1 MIRWVVDNLSLS
13 ADDTLVVIYNPAWMS
28 MKNFMEEQ
36 LADRDSRVRLVELP
50 GPTRGAAETVLIGL
64 KSLPEDMLKRPTL
77 LAEPWRHEAFAKTH
91 NAVFCFKDTQ
101 PKPIY
106 SYIKLDIADNIKE
119 VKEKIKIS
127 DWANTGCYCFRDGA
141 ELAQECEAL
150 IRRGETQLSQDQKGE
165 FYTSGVIAAMIARGA
180 PFRGIKL
187 DREDFHVLGT
197 PTQVA
202 EWCAKWPNQP
212 KMRFVFDLYGTLA
225 ARGQQ
230 GHHVA
235 VWTERP
241 AEEGA
246 ATLDLLQS
254 LGVEY
259 HELHFGKVV
268 GDFYIDDRGVDPIL
282 GDLEK
287 QSLGGDWF
295 LPDGGQSP
303 RGSRQPRS
311 GAAAD
316 GRCSGSTEA
325 IQGEYDWLCCRA
337 FAGTSC
343 RIFLEKSFLMPPSP
357 PLFQRMGFGKFG
369 QLEEKPRLFSSFLA
383 LASHLLAYAPHGAA
397 GRSQAY
403 GPFQAARG
411 EMPRGPMS
419 EMLSH
424 ETPAGLA
431 LVAQLTAA
439 LRSAVSSLRAPVPRA
454 AEMLAAA
461 GLMLAG
467 AEAHEGVLS
476 SSHSALSEVILH
488 TLSLLLQLVPPLGKP
503 PSGAAK
509 GSLQAMPL
517 LSTLLEVLGQ
527 LLELLINAEEVRDRQ
542 RQRQVARPM
551 ESLPMEENKKQK
563 TGAAPGWPARASTA
577 APGPTDGS
585 VQVLRTP
592 EEAQLREASE
602 TQAEELDQILHS
614 GFSSLVRSSA
624 VPRPVQRPLH
634 PFFPKDAERLLFSGC
649 DGAMEKYGQMP
660 AVLVHNDVSQM
671 FKDPEM
677 PRGGSRV
684 FADEN
689 PAAVW

>member
-1 MIRWVVDNLSLS
+1 MNVVIPLGGVGSRFQTEGYLTRPKPFIPVLGKPMIRWVVDNLSLS

-77 LAEPWRHEAFAKTH
+77 LADGDTFYTADVVSRFRAVAKTH

-212 KMRFVFDLYGTLA
+212 KMRFVFDLYGTLVTENGKA
-225 ARGQQ
+225 IERNLRLCRSLKKQ

-287 QSLGGDWF
+287 QIGFYQTEVKVQEARGSHAAARLRMGAAVAAPKPSKESMIGFAVGLSLGLLVGYS
-295 LPDGGQSP
+295 LKN
-303 RGSRQPRS
+303 RS
-311 GAAAD
+311 
-316 GRCSGSTEA
+316 
-325 IQGEYDWLCCRA
+325 
-337 FAGTSC
+337 
-343 RIFLEKSFLMPPSP
+343 
-357 PLFQRMGFGKFG
+357 
-369 QLEEKPRLFSSFLA
+369 
-383 LASHLLAYAPHGAA
+383 
-397 GRSQAY
+397 
-403 GPFQAARG
+403 
-411 EMPRGPMS
+411 
-419 EMLSH
+419 
-424 ETPAGLA
+424 
-431 LVAQLTAA
+431 
-439 LRSAVSSLRAPVPRA
+439 
-454 AEMLAAA
+454 
-461 GLMLAG
+461 
-467 AEAHEGVLS
+467 
-476 SSHSALSEVILH
+476 
-488 TLSLLLQLVPPLGKP
+488 
-503 PSGAAK
+503 
-509 GSLQAMPL
+509 
-517 LSTLLEVLGQ
+517 
-527 LLELLINAEEVRDRQ
+527 
-542 RQRQVARPM
+542 
-551 ESLPMEENKKQK
+551 
-563 TGAAPGWPARASTA
+563 
-577 APGPTDGS
+577 
-585 VQVLRTP
+585 
-592 EEAQLREASE
+592 
-602 TQAEELDQILHS
+602 
-614 GFSSLVRSSA
+614 
-624 VPRPVQRPLH
+624 
-634 PFFPKDAERLLFSGC
+634 
-649 DGAMEKYGQMP
+649 
-660 AVLVHNDVSQM
+660 
-671 FKDPEM
+671 
-677 PRGGSRV
+677 
-684 FADEN
+684 
-689 PAAVW
+689 